1 MFYFFLALIF
11 ISGTCVTFCTVDL
24 AVSVF
29 IKRYRQFKLQQEKK
43 LTRLSIC
50 DFNKNYNFDIK
61 KR

>member
-1 MFYFFLALIF
+1 MFYFFIALIF

-24 AVSVF
+24 AVSVI
-29 IKRYRQFKLQQEKK
+29 IKRYRQVKRQEEKK